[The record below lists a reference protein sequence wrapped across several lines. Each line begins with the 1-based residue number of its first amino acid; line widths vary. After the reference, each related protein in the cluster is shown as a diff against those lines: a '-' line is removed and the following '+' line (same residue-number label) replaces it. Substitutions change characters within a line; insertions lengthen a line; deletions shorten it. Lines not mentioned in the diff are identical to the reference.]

1 MEERPGL
8 AALAHR
14 KNLPEQGFGF
24 LAIEE
29 MRLVGRMFVGVR
41 NKAVYFAL
49 GVQADRMKDIL
60 GLWIENTEGAKFW
73 LRVMRTS

>member
-1 MEERPGL
+1 LEERPGL

-14 KNLPEQGFGF
+14 KNLPEQSFGF

-29 MRLVGRMFVGVR
+29 MRLVGRIFVGVR

-49 GVQADRMKDIL
+49 GVQADSP
-60 GLWIENTEGAKFW
+60 GSPTELDFCDFSG
-73 LRVMRTS
+73 V

>member
-1 MEERPGL
+1 MEERPVL
-8 AALAHR
+8 AALAYR

-60 GLWIENTEGAKFW
+60 GWIENTEGAKFW